1 MSDKLITLAKI
12 LCVIVGISFS
22 LMLVALFLSM
32 AWMMLSSSGFPN
44 GTVDVFRG
52 WVSSIGKAVT
62 AKEVITRTV
71 KVTNVGKPSV
81 AEERSK
87 ITPVSAIKVTPTSG
101 TVAKGKTTTLTVS
114 FEPESATDKTFR
126 AVYGAI
132 AGCTFFI
139 AREHTQAEYRWIEM
153 FGHGKR
159 MNMPWWGGFDPRAWD
174 VASLMDF
181 AVPVVACLLVW
192 LLVNRG

>member
-1 MSDKLITLAKI
+1 MHFVLWLRRYWLVFYRKLGL
-12 LCVIVGISFS
+12 
-22 LMLVALFLSM
+22 
-32 AWMMLSSSGFPN
+32 
-44 GTVDVFRG
+44 R
-52 WVSSIGKAVT
+52 
-62 AKEVITRTV
+62 
-71 KVTNVGKPSV
+71 
-81 AEERSK
+81 
-87 ITPVSAIKVTPTSG
+87 
-101 TVAKGKTTTLTVS
+101 
-114 FEPESATDKTFR
+114 
-126 AVYGAI
+126 AI

-139 AREHTQAEYRWIEM
+139 AREHTRAEYRWIEM

>member
-1 MSDKLITLAKI
+1 MNID
-12 LCVIVGISFS
+12 
-22 LMLVALFLSM
+22 
-32 AWMMLSSSGFPN
+32 
-44 GTVDVFRG
+44 VD
-52 WVSSIGKAVT
+52 
-62 AKEVITRTV
+62 
-71 KVTNVGKPSV
+71 
-81 AEERSK
+81 
-87 ITPVSAIKVTPTSG
+87 ITPILHALCAV
-101 TVAKGKTTTLTVS
+101 VAQVLVGLFTGNW
-114 FEPESATDKTFR
+114 A
-126 AVYGAI
+126 YGAI

-159 MNMPWWGGFDPRAWD
+159 MNMPWWGGFDPRVWD

>member
-1 MSDKLITLAKI
+1 MD
-12 LCVIVGISFS
+12 
-22 LMLVALFLSM
+22 
-32 AWMMLSSSGFPN
+32 
-44 GTVDVFRG
+44 
-52 WVSSIGKAVT
+52 
-62 AKEVITRTV
+62 
-71 KVTNVGKPSV
+71 
-81 AEERSK
+81 
-87 ITPVSAIKVTPTSG
+87 ITPFLHALCA
-101 TVAKGKTTTLTVS
+101 VAAQVMIGLFTGNW
-114 FEPESATDKTFR
+114 
-126 AVYGAI
+126 VYGAI

-159 MNMPWWGGFDPRAWD
+159 MNMPWWGGFDTRAWD